1 MKARMPYRVED
12 RDTLTEEAKVFLR
25 NVLLEQYQATP
36 PALRQITTVRFTRTT
51 LVDFEDGTRPTLDVD
66 LSWTH
71 AGETVHGQGH
81 VLVET
86 KSASRDSTIDR
97 MLRCLGARPIEMS
110 KYTLAIGVFY
120 PAIPANPWHRALRR
134 YVG

>member
-1 MKARMPYRVED
+1 MLCLLTGCASYPCS
-12 RDTLTEEAKVFLR
+12 RD
-25 NVLLEQYQATP
+25 
-36 PALRQITTVRFTRTT
+36 
-51 LVDFEDGTRPTLDVD
+51 
-66 LSWTH
+66 
-71 AGETVHGQGH
+71 VHGQGH

-120 PAIPANPWHRALRR
+120 PAIPANPWHRALRP